1 MYERVKDLIDKLKKE
16 NYERSLEI
24 DSQEDSIGEATT
36 VSLKRT
42 TLITKYNTTL
52 NLIKEL
58 EKML

>member
-1 MYERVKDLIDKLKKE
+1 MYEKVKELIDKLKKE